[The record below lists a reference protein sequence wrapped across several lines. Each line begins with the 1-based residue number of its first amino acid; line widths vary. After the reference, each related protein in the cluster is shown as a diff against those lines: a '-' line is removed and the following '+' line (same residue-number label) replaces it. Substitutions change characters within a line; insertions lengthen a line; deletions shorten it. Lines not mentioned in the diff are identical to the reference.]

1 MANREKFIGLFC
13 VIIFL
18 FLATFSE
25 LTAESEGES
34 EFKDTPYFSGM
45 PNFRIGDSLD
55 QEFADYNF
63 FNGKDCTTVEGQKFF
78 RAYTLKED
86 AKPSSELQISRNY
99 SNAVKSMGGTVIFEG
114 ESSGVVCAENSGYRL
129 MVGRVVKGNNE
140 LWLEICPFNGG
151 NDYYL
156 TLIVKE
162 VMKQVVTSGDM
173 LEALNKDGRF
183 ILNIN
188 FDAGLAILKPEY
200 KPVISQIVEM
210 MKANPELKISVEGH
224 TDGRGTLKDN
234 LALSENRA
242 KAVMNE
248 IVAQGIDPKRIR
260 AVGYGPQKP
269 IADINT
275 EEGRAKNRRV
285 EIVKD

>member
-1 MANREKFIGLFC
+1 MVKELRNKWFFC
-13 VIIFL
+13 VIFL
-18 FLATFSE
+18 IVFGTFSQIG
-25 LTAESEGES
+25 AESEFE
-34 EFKDTPYFSGM
+34 DTTYFSGM
-45 PNFRIGDSLD
+45 PNFRIVEGLD

-63 FNGKDCTTVEGQKFF
+63 FNGKDCATVEGQKYF

-99 SNAVKSMGGTVIFEG
+99 SNAIKSMGGMVVFEG
-114 ESSGVVCAENSGYRL
+114 EISGVDCAENSGGRV
-129 MVGRVVKGNNE
+129 MVGKVIKGENE
-140 LWLEICPFNGG
+140 LWLEVAPFNDG

-156 TLIVKE
+156 TLVVKE
-162 VMKQVVTSGDM
+162 AMKQAVTAGNM

-188 FDAGLAILKPEY
+188 FDAGKAIVKPEY
-200 KPVISQIVEM
+200 KPIISQIVEM
-210 MKANPELKISVEGH
+210 LKANPELKISVEGH

-234 LALSENRA
+234 LALSEDRA
-242 KAVMNE
+242 KAVMAE
-248 IVAQGIDPKRIR
+248 IIAQGIDPNRLR
-260 AVGYGPQKP
+260 AVGYGPDRP

-285 EIVKD
+285 EIVKN